1 MEHGRCRRRYGL
13 EDLSGVKKGVELM
26 LLKYF
31 IKIKKEEKLY
41 GTFWLK
47 VLIWCRIRIC
57 IFTVVE
63 VVVHFE

>member
-31 IKIKKEEKLY
+31 IKIKRRKTLWD
-41 GTFWLK
+41 FL
-47 VLIWCRIRIC
+47 
-57 IFTVVE
+57 VE
-63 VVVHFE
+63 SINLV